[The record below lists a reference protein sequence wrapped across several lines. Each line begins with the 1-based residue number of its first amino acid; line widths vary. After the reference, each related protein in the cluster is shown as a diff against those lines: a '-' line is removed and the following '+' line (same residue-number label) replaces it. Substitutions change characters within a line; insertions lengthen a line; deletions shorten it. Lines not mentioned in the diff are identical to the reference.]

1 MMRQI
6 IENPQLIQ
14 ELLDEKEKLRLLQAK
29 EKYAG

>member
-29 EKYAG
+29 KK